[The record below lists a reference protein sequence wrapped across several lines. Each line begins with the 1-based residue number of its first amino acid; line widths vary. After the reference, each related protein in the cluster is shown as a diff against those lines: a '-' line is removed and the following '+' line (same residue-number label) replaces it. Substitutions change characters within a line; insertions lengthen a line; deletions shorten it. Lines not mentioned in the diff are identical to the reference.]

1 MSELTELKQKYEA
14 DLKVLLEKHQGDVQT
29 LQQQASSVSVAQVVV
44 AAPIATATNSV
55 LTSGEKKE
63 LMDALELLKSEN
75 QNLASKVGGSA
86 QGPMSQQKVF
96 QSLMR
101 ALDRAKHII

>member
-44 AAPIATATNSV
+44 AAPIAMATNSV

-75 QNLASKVGGSA
+75 
-86 QGPMSQQKVF
+86 
-96 QSLMR
+96 
-101 ALDRAKHII
+101 